1 MALESDGEMA
11 AFKQATE
18 WARSPA
24 ASRLSTE
31 VQLSLY
37 GYYKQ
42 ATVGDCS
49 GTQPWGMEASMK
61 WKAWHSQ
68 AGLTPGEAMKRYVT
82 VLDYAAPGWRQGG
95 EAPEDPDSGGVGL
108 GPAVSRMGAIND
120 PDKPADADE
129 TPVGR
134 LCDQVSKGEIDAVR
148 KALQTNPE
156 LAFQKDKD
164 GMTPLHWAADSGDEE
179 VVLMLLAM
187 LGEGPEAFKKVNIR
201 DDNGDTPLHY
211 AVLTE
216 RRSVAELLAARGA
229 DLYAE
234 NDDGETPCAL
244 AIAQGWG
251 GIFAA
256 ATH

>member
-1 MALESDGEMA
+1 VERPLWTPILEVSAWD
-11 AFKQATE
+11 QQLVE
-18 WARSPA
+18 WVRS
-24 ASRLSTE
+24 TT
-31 VQLSLY
+31 QISL
-37 GYYKQ
+37 
-42 ATVGDCS
+42 
-49 GTQPWGMEASMK
+49 
-61 WKAWHSQ
+61 
-68 AGLTPGEAMKRYVT
+68 LTLMR
-82 VLDYAAPGWRQGG
+82 
-95 EAPEDPDSGGVGL
+95 
-108 GPAVSRMGAIND
+108 
-120 PDKPADADE
+120 
-129 TPVGR
+129 PVGR

-179 VVLMLLAM
+179 LFLMLLAM